1 MIIPVT
7 VVDINDN
14 SPQFL
19 FAENASFYE
28 AVISENAPFTR
39 LVELL
44 AVDRDSGQNAEFD
57 FFPSGSEC

>member
-1 MIIPVT
+1 MVIPVT

-14 SPQFL
+14 APQFI

-44 AVDRDSGQNAEFD
+44 AVDRDSGDNAEID
-57 FFPSGSEC
+57 FFPSEGKC